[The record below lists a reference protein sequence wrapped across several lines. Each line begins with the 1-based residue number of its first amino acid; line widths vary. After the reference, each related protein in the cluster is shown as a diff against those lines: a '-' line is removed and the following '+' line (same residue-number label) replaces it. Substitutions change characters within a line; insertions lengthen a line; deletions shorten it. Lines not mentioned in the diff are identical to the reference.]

1 MQTIQLQPIPNQE
14 LTVTLESV
22 QFDISLRAINSVMY
36 ITVLVGGVAI
46 LSGSRCV
53 AGMALL
59 PYHYLE
65 GLTGNFAFIT
75 ANDDL
80 PYYDQFGVSQTLVYA
95 TAAELAAIRAV

>member
-1 MQTIQLQPIPNQE
+1 MQTIQLQPIPNQQ

-22 QFDISLRAINSVMY
+22 QFDITLRTIGLTMY
-36 ITVLVGGVAI
+36 ITIAAGGVTI

-53 AGMALL
+53 AGMALM

-65 GLTGNFAFIT
+65 GLAGNFAFIT

-80 PYYDQFGVSQTLVYA
+80 PYYDQFGVSQTLIYA
-95 TAAELAAIRAV
+95 TAAELKAIRAV